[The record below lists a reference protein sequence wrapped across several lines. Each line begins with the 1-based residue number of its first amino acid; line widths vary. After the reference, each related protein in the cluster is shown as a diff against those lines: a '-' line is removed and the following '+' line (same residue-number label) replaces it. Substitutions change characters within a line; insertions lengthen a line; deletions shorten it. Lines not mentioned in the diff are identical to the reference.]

1 MRNTIPCRHCG
12 TPVEFG
18 EEDRGFTEYCGSC
31 GRAVEIPAAA
41 NVEEPW
47 VERADSGDAST
58 RDEMTTEHSATES
71 PSSEP
76 TLPVE
81 STPPDEPPATS
92 SGPASV
98 FSISG
103 RAVIGRRVVAEE
115 ECLCGR
121 KVPVRVEDYGATVYC
136 PSCGTEIRV
145 GKSLEGGKFPIA
157 KQVDEED
164 AVASASAT
172 VHEPRGRLIGSLL
185 RLAIGSIAV
194 LLLVAIEGWLAGRFW
209 GNVVRP
215 VGDRTIVAAGS
226 IIEETSPG
234 DQGNRD
240 APISSD
246 SEGPKVVSRITQTM
260 IEQLRTIAD
269 PAAALVQA
277 QVWQETLRDQE
288 TPQEDPRQVLLG
300 EVIEELTERLSPTPK
315 GPSAP
320 VVEFRKCMRQFAESL
335 AAGDLDAAR
344 LVRDEMAR
352 LLQDHP
358 DELAGYSQSLSSVGK
373 HLEREESLAAAVERI
388 RREIRRAEEVLGAG
402 HLSEALKAEA
412 RAQFLKQ
419 TTPVTDAE
427 EAELRRQYR
436 DLSRRTRLARGER
449 AVRDAERCDEAG
461 DVRARNQEVRRAL
474 ALLPGLP
481 EGQVRPW
488 LERLDKWLDESGNL
502 PSSPDEEGPSP
513 TSSIAREIRFR
524 DQYESTLDHYAR
536 GDYDELLAAVLE
548 TERMLVPIEPQSVAI
563 HVQLG
568 DLLFDVVGQEVDSW
582 AESNDSEP
590 NDEALVQSAKGLRTF
605 LDQLGPWK
613 TDPRWKSLDESIRSM
628 AGESE

>member
-1 MRNTIPCRHCG
+1 MQNTIPCQHCG
-12 TPVEFG
+12 TPVKFG

-461 DVRARNQEVRRAL
+461 DVQARNQEVRRAL

-481 EGQVRPW
+481 ERQVRPW
-488 LERLDKWLDESGNL
+488 LERLDKWLDKSGNL
-502 PSSPDEEGPSP
+502 PPSPDEEGPSP

-536 GDYDELLAAVLE
+536 GNYDELLAAVLE

>member
-461 DVRARNQEVRRAL
+461 DVQARNQEVRRAL

-481 EGQVRPW
+481 ERQVRPW
-488 LERLDKWLDESGNL
+488 LERLDKWLDKSGNL
-502 PSSPDEEGPSP
+502 PPSPDEEGPSP

-536 GDYDELLAAVLE
+536 GNYDELLAAVLE

-628 AGESE
+628 AGENE